1 MDIALLL
8 LIACALG
15 GGVAGGL
22 LSAWGCHRRVLA
34 LEETFKLVMTSYEDR
49 INQLTK
55 IVVRQDKSEAAKVR
69 WVKADKQ
76 LEEIRQLAT
85 QPPQVGHPWDPRT
98 WGNGNG

>member
-1 MDIALLL
+1 MDIAILI

-22 LSAWGCHRRVLA
+22 LSTWGCHRRILA
-34 LEETFKLVMTSYEDR
+34 LEETFKLIATSYEDR

-55 IVVRQDKSEAAKVR
+55 IVVRQDKSDAAKVR
-69 WVKADKQ
+69 WGRADKQ
-76 LEEIRQLAT
+76 LEEIKQLAT